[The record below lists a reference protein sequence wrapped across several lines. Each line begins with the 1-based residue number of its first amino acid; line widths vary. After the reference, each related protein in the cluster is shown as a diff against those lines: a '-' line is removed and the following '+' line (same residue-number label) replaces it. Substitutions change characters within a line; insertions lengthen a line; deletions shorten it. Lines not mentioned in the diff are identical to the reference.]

1 MGAIWRAEHLVLCA
15 PVAIKL
21 IDPEIAGHEETLARF
36 MREAQSAASLRSPH
50 VVQILDYGVDDKTPF
65 MVMELLEGETLAER
79 LKRTGRLTPAETA
92 RFITHVARAINR
104 AHDAGI
110 THRDLKPENVFIVHN
125 EDAEIA
131 KVLDFGVAKVEK
143 ATLGPKGER
152 TRTGSL
158 LGTPYYMSPEQAQGN
173 KDVDFR
179 SDLWALG
186 VIAFECLTGQR
197 PFESEGLG
205 DLVLQICVRDMPVPS
220 ELAPL
225 PPEFDAWFMHAC
237 ARDPEERFQSAREM
251 AEALREALG
260 ETRETVVTLSD
271 EDRPPASGSAKKV
284 AKTLDD
290 EGAAAEPS
298 SQVATKR
305 DAGAAKAE
313 ARAHAATVA
322 ASPSFRPSALD
333 AQAAERDRADDADEP
348 APAVRQPEQ
357 PASRAGAIL
366 AVAGGALLLGLV
378 GGFIVLGHHA
388 NPEDRPLPD
397 VGAGG
402 GAEYAPV
409 GSEAGARHLAH
420 LGALHGA
427 EDGGAGDA
435 ARDAPSDATATAT
448 EAGVDSGRAEAGPA
462 DAGARHAEAAAPTT
476 RSSDAGRR
484 RREAGAPVKS
494 PAPTAPKSSAAK
506 PTAPAAPK

>member
-1 MGAIWRAEHLVLCA
+1 MGTIWRAEHLVLCA

-21 IDPEIAGHEETLARF
+21 IDPEIAGQEETLARF

-79 LKRTGRLTPAETA
+79 LKRTGRLTRAETA

-225 PPEFDAWFMHAC
+225 PPEFDAWFVHAC

-271 EDRPPASGSAKKV
+271 EDRPPPSGSAKSAGKRAV
-284 AKTLDD
+284 DD
-290 EGAAAEPS
+290 EAASAAIERPSAAE
-298 SQVATKR
+298 TKR
-305 DAGAAKAE
+305 DPDQAK
-313 ARAHAATVA
+313 AHAATVA

-333 AQAAERDRADDADEP
+333 AQAAARDRAAGDPQP
-348 APAVRQPEQ
+348 AQAVR
-357 PASRAGAIL
+357 PAASPPSRAGAVL

-402 GAEYAPV
+402 GVGYAPV
-409 GSEAGARHLAH
+409 GGEAGARHLEH

-427 EDGGAGDA
+427 ADGGAGDA

-462 DAGARHAEAAAPTT
+462 DAGARQAEAAAPTA
-476 RSSDAGRR
+476 RSSDAGQR
-484 RREAGAPVKS
+484 RREAGAQVKS
-494 PAPTAPKSSAAK
+494 PARPAPKPSAAK
-506 PTAPAAPK
+506 PPGAAASK